1 MSISPSIQAFTDSMF
16 GITMSLAKLDIA
28 IVVLLKYV
36 IPLNSPSLKHV
47 ISLFGLV
54 WFDFVMDFFRFGY

>member
-47 ISLFGLV
+47 MSLFGLV
-54 WFDFVMDFFRFGY
+54 